1 MTAVEPGDAYLL
13 ASEPTRSETA
23 STLRVEVARRLAST
37 QRPRSPILERS
48 ARRSTQDKIADTR
61 EFSMCAPGV
70 LYARSRTIWRRGYV
84 RAFGPRD
91 RIDGTSRIGN
101 PMEGLGGCCGVDRS
115 VSGPGGRILAAQSSP
130 ALGGGRSAELGPQ
143 RGVMR
148 R

>member
-70 LYARSRTIWRRGYV
+70 LYARS
-84 RAFGPRD
+84 
-91 RIDGTSRIGN
+91 
-101 PMEGLGGCCGVDRS
+101 
-115 VSGPGGRILAAQSSP
+115 
-130 ALGGGRSAELGPQ
+130 
-143 RGVMR
+143 
-148 R
+148 